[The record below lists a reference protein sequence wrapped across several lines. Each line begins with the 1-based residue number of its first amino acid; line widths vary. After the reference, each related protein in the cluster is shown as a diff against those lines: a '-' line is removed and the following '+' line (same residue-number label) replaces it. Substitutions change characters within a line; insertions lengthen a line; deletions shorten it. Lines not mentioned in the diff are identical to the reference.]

1 MNSFF
6 EMTFNLLTTPPG
18 NYLYYIILAIFT
30 IAALQSVYLTRRA
43 HLDEARVKVMIGLFI
58 VLLVQILSLSSSFLG
73 WAGLGDPR
81 QFLPPVD
88 RAAILLMITV
98 IFWVWA
104 YPDHSRMVDAVF
116 IVVGAVILF
125 LLVGNLFNQSAVPPE
140 MAYNASLWDRV
151 WQVLTLVTALVAL
164 IVLAN
169 RRPENWQA
177 GAAFFAV
184 ILLGYILNLAL
195 IANEGYFSG
204 VARLAHLIAFLLLPT
219 LAQRFHPALVEETPP
234 DRPAPEQA
242 PGKRDFRELEAWLAL
257 NDCQDIDSFFPALTR
272 LVCQTMRAD
281 RAFVVAP
288 SETRGQVSFQ
298 AGYHA
303 ETGEY
308 FPLTTSSDAVLPAVA
323 RAAFFGRAQR
333 FDHKEN
339 HEELNQ
345 MAVTAQIPAIG
356 SALFTPFAPRQKKWG
371 GVLAVKSATR
381 KSWEP
386 EDETRQ
392 AALVGAASLVLD
404 KITEINLHAQSLK
417 NMALDLESAR
427 RENIS
432 LKDELKTI
440 GEKSGYERAEP
451 ELNALLAVQQE
462 SQDFIASLQR
472 ENRQLTAELEELRA
486 RVESGEDAGL
496 PAGAAV
502 ELASARERIRALE
515 ESTREAG
522 QLAAQTRLVEAVLRE
537 LREPAEVLN
546 RLAETISPAASL
558 NAPELAD
565 KLKSLQAALEK
576 MRAQVADL
584 DQMRALETGVSVLT
598 ARETD
603 LSQIIDETLEA
614 TRARMGQK
622 AINLRINLPDDL
634 PVLHS
639 FPGTLR
645 QALVHV
651 VENSVEASSIGAE
664 IDLKVSEFSEDDETT
679 PYLLFEVTD
688 WGGGRDMDEIRQA
701 FKRRD
706 DPAAAVPADGSGGL
720 FTSNRL
726 VEAHGGRMWFD
737 KAEDG
742 ASVFSIL
749 LPLKPAGLPAPEQR

>member
-58 VLLVQILSLSSSFLG
+58 VLLIQILSLSSSFLG
-73 WAGLGDPR
+73 WAGVGDPR
-81 QFLPPVD
+81 QFLPPID

-104 YPDHSRMVDAVF
+104 YPDHARLVDVVF

-125 LLVGNLFNQSAVPPE
+125 LLAGNLFNQSAVPPE
-140 MAYNASLWDRV
+140 MPYNASLWDWV

-164 IVLAN
+164 IVLVN
-169 RRPENWQA
+169 RRPVNWQA
-177 GAAFFAV
+177 GAAFFAI
-184 ILLGYILNLAL
+184 ILFGYILNLAL
-195 IANEGYFSG
+195 AANAGYFSG
-204 VARLAHLIAFLLLPT
+204 VTRLAHLIAFLLLPT
-219 LAQRFHPALVEETPP
+219 LAQRFHPAHAEETPP
-234 DRPAPEQA
+234 AQPVPDQT
-242 PGKRDFRELEAWLAL
+242 PGKRDFKELEAWLAL
-257 NDCQDIDSFFPALTR
+257 NDRQDIDSFFSALTR

-288 SETRGQVSFQ
+288 SDTRGQISFQ

-308 FPLTTSSDAVLPAVA
+308 FPLTTASDAVLPAIA

-339 HEELNQ
+339 REELNQ
-345 MAVTAQIPAIG
+345 MAVNAQIQAIG

-404 KITEINLHAQSLK
+404 KIAEINLHAQSLK

-440 GEKSGYERAEP
+440 SEKSGYERAEP
-451 ELNALLAVQQE
+451 ELNALLAVQME
-462 SQDFIASLQR
+462 SQDLITSLQR
-472 ENRQLTAELEELRA
+472 DNRQLTGDLEKLRA
-486 RVESGEDAGL
+486 KVEGSEGTDL

-502 ELASARERIRALE
+502 ELATARERIRALE
-515 ESTREAG
+515 ESTRGAE
-522 QLAAQTRLVEAVLRE
+522 QLAAQTRLVEAVLHE
-537 LREPAEVLN
+537 LREPAVELN
-546 RLAETISPAASL
+546 RLAGALIPAAGL
-558 NAPELAD
+558 QAPELEE
-565 KLKSLQAALEK
+565 KLKSLQATLEK
-576 MRAQVADL
+576 MRVQVADL
-584 DQMRALETGVSVLT
+584 DQMHALENGVSDLT

-603 LSQIIDETLEA
+603 LAQIIDETLEA

-634 PVLHS
+634 PVLFS

-645 QALVHV
+645 QVLVHV
-651 VENSVEASSIGAE
+651 VENAIESSAIGAE
-664 IDLKVSEFSEDDETT
+664 IDLKVSAFSEDDQNT
-679 PYLLFEVTD
+679 PYLLFEVSD

-706 DPAAAVPADGSGGL
+706 DPAAAVPAVGSGGL

-726 VEAHGGRMWFD
+726 IEAHGGRMWLD
-737 KAEDG
+737 RAEDG

-749 LPLKPAGLPAPEQR
+749 LPLRPADLSAPEQR